1 MEVAEPLFMR
11 FFHTFHTFHT
21 TITYIHTH
29 TRAHARACIYVY
41 ERLGMEGMEG
51 MEELLSMRL
60 SGFHTCSIPR
70 VRYGTFSKWNA
81 IATSAGAIRIC
92 PRLRVGDTTRLVPEP
107 DRIRTLLDA
116 LAPQHDQRLADSCLN
131 VTR

>member
-11 FFHTFHTFHT
+11 VFHTFHTFHT

-29 TRAHARACIYVY
+29 THTRTRARIYVY
-41 ERLGMEGMEG
+41 EELGMEGMEG

-60 SGFHTCSIPR
+60 SGFHTCSIPS

-81 IATSAGAIRIC
+81 IVTSVCTIRIC
-92 PRLRVGDTTRLVPEP
+92 SLVRVGDTTRLVPES

-116 LAPQHDQRLADSCLN
+116 LAPQHDQRFADSCLN